1 MIRRVLLSAVSGVAL
16 ASPAFAADIYSPG
29 PVNYAAV
36 AMPASAWSGFY
47 LGVNGGYGGESGLG
61 FRDNVYYT
69 GTPPVYASLAG
80 SANITGGFGGGQ
92 VGYNFQAGNLVY
104 GVETDIQGSGI
115 MGSGTQAFL
124 GASGTSFCPS
134 TALCG
139 AKNDLNV
146 DYFGTVRGRL
156 GYNLGGTLLYLT
168 GGFAYGGVN
177 TSTAYADYTTP
188 STLNLHGRVSNSETL
203 TGWTAGAGVEYK
215 ISPSW
220 SLKGEYQFVDLGSIS
235 AGPGATAVSTSAPS
249 LTYPLNSKSQQVEFN
264 TVRVGVNYFFNAA
277 YEPLPLK

>member
-1 MIRRVLLSAVSGVAL
+1 MGSG
-16 ASPAFAADIYSPG
+16 SQSFATIGGTG
-29 PVNYAAV
+29 PSFC
-36 AMPASAWSGFY
+36 PTS
-47 LGVNGGYGGESGLG
+47 
-61 FRDNVYYT
+61 T
-69 GTPPVYASLAG
+69 GTPFAA
-80 SANITGGFGGGQ
+80 
-92 VGYNFQAGNLVY
+92 
-104 GVETDIQGSGI
+104 
-115 MGSGTQAFL
+115 
-124 GASGTSFCPS
+124 
-134 TALCG
+134 ALCG
-139 AKNDLNV
+139 AKNDLSV

-177 TSTAYADYTTP
+177 TSSTYADYTSP

-235 AGPGATAVSTSAPS
+235 AGPGATFIGSSTTPTSPQYA
-249 LTYPLNSKSQQVEFN
+249 LNSRSQQVEFN